1 MTQNSFHFGPSNV
14 TKIISSPALVKE
26 VNPKQRMQNEVP
38 QRKQYALFAP
48 KKTEYIKKEF
58 LNFSERV
65 APANISFEMK
75 NHPVR
80 PVRNEPIHI
89 SHNEVI
95 RRQII
100 TQFQH

>member
-1 MTQNSFHFGPSNV
+1 M
-14 TKIISSPALVKE
+14 
-26 VNPKQRMQNEVP
+26 P
-38 QRKQYALFAP
+38 QRKQYALFGA

-65 APANISFEMK
+65 APSNISFEMK
-75 NHPVR
+75 NHQVHQ
-80 PVRNEPIHI
+80 VRNEPVHI
-89 SHNEVI
+89 NHNEVI